1 MATSY
6 VFENTE
12 VVLTGRRAER
22 EIPNKRTRAGQGGS
36 HKPRTDELVEITP
49 EDKEDGSW
57 KKFVRM
63 TDLYKITE

>member
-22 EIPNKRTRAGQGGS
+22 ELPARGRRGKAS
-36 HKPRTDELVEITP
+36 VSELVEIKPKDT
-49 EDKEDGSW
+49 EDGSW
-57 KKFVRM
+57 KKFVKM
-63 TDLYKITE
+63 TDLYKIVE